1 MTTPAADLNPAADIP
16 ETADDTMAELRAL
29 IREAEEALGSESTDD
44 QIDELRE
51 RLRDAVAQGQSM
63 LGNLS
68 DSVRHQVKRADG
80 AIRENPYQTI
90 GIAAGIGLIAG
101 YLLSRR
107 SGGKE

>member
-1 MTTPAADLNPAADIP
+1 MSAPTAPTSDINETT
-16 ETADDTMAELRAL
+16 DTTLQELRAL
-29 IREAEEALGSESTDD
+29 IREAEEALGSSGDDD

-63 LGNLS
+63 LSNLS
-68 DSVRHQVKRADG
+68 DSVRNQAKRADS

-90 GIAAGIGLIAG
+90 GIAAGVGLIAG

-107 SGGKE
+107 GGSKE